1 MDVLASALLLA
12 AFVLFVDLTFGE
24 GSHVAAQLGG
34 LFSSD
39 ATLGWPAGIQ
49 EDDHPWLVLHRA
61 SALTTATDGWTP
73 PTRSLPAQVPGVTES
88 APALDGPSGAWPMST
103 IEDTDE
109 PVRTQRV
116 EGGLITGPI
125 SGSARPPRERV
136 IIGPAIGRVI

>member
-1 MDVLASALLLA
+1 MARVVTDLPVDVLASALLLA

-24 GSHVAAQLGG
+24 GNHVAAQLGG

-61 SALTTATDGWTP
+61 SVLTTVTDGWTP
-73 PTRSLPAQVPGVTES
+73 PTRSLRAQASGVTGS
-88 APALDGPSGAWPMST
+88 ALDESSFGAWPVST

-116 EGGLITGPI
+116 EGELITG
-125 SGSARPPRERV
+125 AHFRV
-136 IIGPAIGRVI
+136 GPAAS